1 MCIEKNKGNK
11 KEAQKMA
18 VFSKPVQTSFEVR
31 EDKIDDFLRV
41 AKTRNLSKALER
53 ASFHKNKLKNKCLTV

>member
-1 MCIEKNKGNK
+1 
-11 KEAQKMA
+11 MA

-31 EDKIDDFLRV
+31 EDKIEDFLKV

-53 ASFHKNKLKNKCLTV
+53 ALFHKNKLKNKSLTV